1 MSALLEDR
9 AIGNLYVSHFY
20 EKSSCCTYLYYF
32 SGAMVGGANQLMTGN
47 VGGALQLWSVDHTHS
62 PPSVSMTKTME
73 VDGGIFSA
81 AFDSKMELVNHIKF
95 CQIL

>member
-1 MSALLEDR
+1 MTSLRSYSLFVL
-9 AIGNLYVSHFY
+9 N
-20 EKSSCCTYLYYF
+20 F
-32 SGAMVGGANQLMTGN
+32 SGAMVGSVNHLVTGN

-81 AFDSKMELVNHIKF
+81 AFDSKMELVN
-95 CQIL
+95 L